1 MWRCDLRVTRTCV
14 SRAGGKGEG
23 GFGGVCPSGVSAL
36 TSLEC
41 QQEGRGIC
49 LFNTLRQGLVFAAFV
64 VMQW

>member
-23 GFGGVCPSGVSAL
+23 GFGGICPSGVSAL

-49 LFNTLRQGLVFAAFV
+49 LIH
-64 VMQW
+64 